1 MKYKYPRIKP
11 IYPLYQLN
19 KERFRVG
26 AQLGITIEFDDD
38 EGQFWTLSNL
48 LDGVRSFD
56 EVVTEMKRKYPELTV
71 KDIEEGIDFLNDEG
85 LIEET
90 FPGRMIEDRYL
101 ANVNYFSR
109 YCKADDDRFEIQ
121 EKINNLKILLLGLG
135 GGGSNILTLLA
146 GLGPKMIR
154 MVDYDRVEA
163 SNLGRQLLYR

>member
-1 MKYKYPRIKP
+1 
-11 IYPLYQLN
+11 
-19 KERFRVG
+19 
-26 AQLGITIEFDDD
+26 
-38 EGQFWTLSNL
+38 
-48 LDGVRSFD
+48 
-56 EVVTEMKRKYPELTV
+56 
-71 KDIEEGIDFLNDEG
+71 
-85 LIEET
+85 
-90 FPGRMIEDRYL
+90 MIEDRYL

-163 SNLGRQLLYR
+163 SNLGRQLLYEKQILVRKTVVAKRSINEMNSNINVETVDKNNRCE

>member
-26 AQLGITIEFDDD
+26 AQLGITIEFDD
-38 EGQFWTLSNL
+38 
-48 LDGVRSFD
+48 
-56 EVVTEMKRKYPELTV
+56 
-71 KDIEEGIDFLNDEG
+71 DEG

-154 MVDYDRVEA
+154 MVDYD
-163 SNLGRQLLYR
+163 

>member
-56 EVVTEMKRKYPELTV
+56 EVVTEMKRKYPELNSIVIPNWAPT
-71 KDIEEGIDFLNDEG
+71 LN
-85 LIEET
+85 LSL
-90 FPGRMIEDRYL
+90 F
-101 ANVNYFSR
+101 N
-109 YCKADDDRFEIQ
+109 
-121 EKINNLKILLLGLG
+121 
-135 GGGSNILTLLA
+135 
-146 GLGPKMIR
+146 
-154 MVDYDRVEA
+154 
-163 SNLGRQLLYR
+163 

>member
-19 KERFRVG
+19 KEIQSW
-26 AQLGITIEFDDD
+26 AQLGITIEFDD
-38 EGQFWTLSNL
+38 
-48 LDGVRSFD
+48 
-56 EVVTEMKRKYPELTV
+56 
-71 KDIEEGIDFLNDEG
+71 DEG

-163 SNLGRQLLYR
+163 SNLGRQLLYREADIGEKKTVVAKRSINEMNSNINVETVDKNNRCE